1 MRYKKTLVVALVAA
15 AAVGATTP
23 ALLAVEP
30 TEGASGAEAA
40 APGELAPAGTPDAGR
55 EVTRVAA
62 ALPDYTLDYLAQ
74 NVPYAIKGNVT
85 DIAKVPPQVDDLGIV
100 DVFTDVVITVDE
112 DLFGKYTEKTITLR
126 VRGGDTGNGVVVVD
140 GAPDFKMGEPVFV
153 LVAEKEPDSIY
164 GDNYYVAGMQHGKY
178 SLDEA
183 GNALSKDPSK
193 NMSYENLKEAVAG
206 TKG

>member
-1 MRYKKTLVVALVAA
+1 M
-15 AAVGATTP
+15 
-23 ALLAVEP
+23 
-30 TEGASGAEAA
+30 S
-40 APGELAPAGTPDAGR
+40 
-55 EVTRVAA
+55 RVAA

-112 DLFGKYTEKTITLR
+112 DLLGKYTEKTITLR

-140 GAPDFKMGEPVFV
+140 GAPDFKIGEPVFV

-164 GDNYYVAGMQHGKY
+164 GNNYYVAGMQHGKY
-178 SLDEA
+178 SLDDA

-206 TKG
+206 AKG